1 MKLRVTYMTLSMA
14 ILFVLPLLLSV
25 AFEHIDKE
33 NTIKLGKK
41 DIIWFIVVS
50 IGLSIGFEI
59 VAHTNL
65 VTLTLTSFIMAYLI
79 FMSYTDQK
87 TKQVYSAV
95 SLVVFLVAIVICM
108 LQIMNRGMY
117 SIFNVG
123 AMICLDVLLV
133 VLGQFGLLGMG
144 DVDIYGVIGLY
155 YLQTRPDA
163 FFSIILNLLLANIL
177 FGISAIARKAR
188 HKDKL
193 PFTLYIAISTG
204 IMCVIG
210 I

>member
-1 MKLRVTYMTLSMA
+1 MKLRVTYMALSMA

-59 VAHTNL
+59 VAHMNL

-95 SLVVFLVAIVICM
+95 SLVAFLVAIVICM

-123 AMICLDVLLV
+123 AMIFLNALLV
-133 VLGQFGLLGMG
+133 VLGQFDLLGMG

>member
-1 MKLRVTYMTLSMA
+1 MKLRVTYMILSMA

-33 NTIKLGKK
+33 NTIKLSRK

-59 VAHTNL
+59 VAHMNL

-108 LQIMNRGMY
+108 IQIMNRGMY

-123 AMICLDVLLV
+123 AMICLSVLLA